1 MDLSQL
7 AGRRVI
13 STHSRATVL
22 EVCEVMLREKVSAV
36 VVLDEG
42 ALVGIISER
51 DIVTRV
57 VAQRR
62 DPSTTIV
69 SEVMTTKVT
78 TVTENATA
86 QTAIEL
92 MHHGA
97 FRHLPL
103 IDAAGRIIGV
113 LSVRDLLR
121 QRVQELDLKN
131 TDLMNFISADGPG
144 G

>member
-1 MDLSQL
+1 MDLSQIV
-7 AGRRVI
+7 GRRVI
-13 STHSRATVL
+13 SAHPRATVL
-22 EVCEVMLREKVSAV
+22 EVCELMLGEKISAV

-42 ALVGIISER
+42 VLAGIISER

-57 VAQRR
+57 VAKGL
-62 DPSTTIV
+62 DPRTTLV
-69 SEVMTTKVT
+69 CDVMTAKVT
-78 TVTENATA
+78 TVTDSATA

-103 IDAAGRIIGV
+103 VDAAGRVIGV